1 MQLRGFRFLLAV
13 LLLLPVPALA
23 QNVEVVVDATA
34 AERVLAAVRNPA
46 PTMADALAIARLPG
60 NQGLIRKARSY
71 GRTADEALLARSLV
85 AAAHRDAAFAD
96 PAKFRFDAVRDHAV
110 ETKAAMDRLNDPNL
124 RLLDAVK
131 ARIAAFTP
139 AGLKGQVTGY
149 LIVGGTSGGFAF
161 GEPRFYLNLDRFP
174 SATLASTIMQHEL
187 YHAVQALARAA
198 RPAAA
203 VAKTT
208 ACVAAVAH
216 GRDVGA
222 FFDSLSAEGT
232 ASYVG
237 DVLAL
242 PVQGGDEV
250 SAKERTRVARNV
262 DMVDR
267 SITQLELS
275 VHGLVTGAAVT
286 PEEVYALG
294 FYGDEVLYALGYVM
308 ARAIA
313 REQGKGALGNLIG
326 LPGAAFV
333 EGYLS
338 LRSYGKS
345 AEAPALKTET
355 IRWARM
361 LSACAKPQ

>member
-1 MQLRGFRFLLAV
+1 MRSRCFRLLLAV
-13 LLLLPVPALA
+13 LFLLPAPALA
-23 QNVEVVVDATA
+23 QDVEVVVDATA
-34 AERVLAAVRNPA
+34 AERVLAAVRDPA
-46 PTMADALAIARLPG
+46 LTMADALAIARLPG
-60 NQGLIRKARSY
+60 SQGLIRKARSY
-71 GRTADEALLARSLV
+71 GRTADDALSALSLV
-85 AAAHRDAAFAD
+85 AAARRDTAVAD
-96 PAKFRFDAVRDHAV
+96 PAKFRFDAVRDRAV
-110 ETKAAMDRLNDPNL
+110 ETKAAMDRLNDPGL
-124 RLLDAVK
+124 HLLDAVK

-139 AGLKGQVTGY
+139 AGLKGRVTGY

-187 YHAVQALARAA
+187 YHAVQALARGAQP
-198 RPAAA
+198 PAAA
-203 VAKTT
+203 VRTT
-208 ACVAAVAH
+208 ACVAALPH
-216 GRDVGA
+216 GEDVGA

-242 PVQGGDEV
+242 PEQGTDEA
-250 SAKERTRVARNV
+250 SAKERARVARNV

-275 VHGLVTGAAVT
+275 VHGLVTDAAVT

-313 REQGKGALGNLIG
+313 REQGNRALGDLIG
-326 LPGAAFV
+326 LPGVAFV
-333 EGYLS
+333 ERYLS
-338 LRSYGKS
+338 LASYGKG
-345 AEAPALKTET
+345 AGAPALKPDT
-355 IRWARM
+355 IRWART
-361 LSACAKPQ
+361 LSDCTKSQ